1 MSQQIAWLV
10 SLVLMTLIAFGFA
23 FVAINSGTRE
33 EDYPLLQKRAYRLR
47 TKLFWV
53 MVLILGP
60 AMIYTL
66 LSLPYD
72 TSYAGNNIGPVQ
84 VVDVTGYEWRWEL
97 SRDRVA
103 KDQPVEFRVTSA
115 DVNHGFGIYDTDMH
129 LVAQTQA
136 MPGYTNK
143 IHYTFTKAG
152 TYKILCMEYCGI
164 GHHDMMSEIHVG
176 DLKGSK

>member
-1 MSQQIAWLV
+1 MSQQIAWLA
-10 SLVLMTLIAFGFA
+10 SLVLMALIALGFA

-33 EDYPLLQKRAYRLR
+33 EGYPLLQKRAYRLR
-47 TKLFWV
+47 TILFWI
-53 MVLILGP
+53 MVLVLGP

-66 LSLPYD
+66 LDLPYD
-72 TSYAGNNIGPVQ
+72 SGRSRNNMGPVQ

-97 SRDRVA
+97 SRDRVE
-103 KDQPVEFRVTSA
+103 KDKPVEFRVTSA

-143 IHYTFTKAG
+143 IHYTFTRDG

-164 GHHDMMSEIHVG
+164 AHQDMMSEIKVG
-176 DLKGSK
+176 ELKGSK